1 MFYSFRLFPRQHTKL
16 CQLRILIRHSYSTNR
31 SGGGPR
37 KEKVKAI
44 PFAQHIKAAEK
55 TFEDYHGKGFFSAR
69 LSQSSPAEEVYIPF
83 WVVSATVHAT
93 IEQAQVGRRVI
104 RTRYNPA
111 TKQNESRWE
120 TDWAWIPQQH
130 SFSRDYNP
138 LGHPGLQIYASH
150 RYRRGLVQQIT
161 TGPALENAVAL
172 TPDLLES
179 TTTKVRKVDPFML
192 YPTTARRFA
201 TVYVQEREEMWAD
214 KFLRDFYGMDET
226 RLLKVKVVFENVKVS
241 PVYYPA
247 FIFSVN
253 YLGRRLRTFVNG
265 YDLSVGGTKVYNWE
279 RVATVSALGMAATMT
294 LTGGVGWGGASGSF
308 WLGIVL
314 PTVATSFLA
323 MYYPIISLYVRDIIR
338 DQEIKSMA
346 QDSES
351 WDNDWVREYSAFE
364 DQERRRTW
372 REEREYSNSYS
383 STSAGGDPKG
393 YYRVLGVSPSAS
405 QQDIQSAFRGLA
417 MKYHPDRFTGEK
429 EKQEA
434 KVKFQ
439 AISSAYSV
447 LRDASK
453 RKNYDRT
460 GRD

>member
-1 MFYSFRLFPRQHTKL
+1 MISITLLFRRQQLLLLKRLNKTNHLIQYYRYYSNQ
-16 CQLRILIRHSYSTNR
+16 
-31 SGGGPR
+31 GPP

-55 TFEDYHGKGFFSAR
+55 TFEDYHGKGFFAAR
-69 LSQSSPAEEVYIPF
+69 VSQSSPVEEVYLPF
-83 WVVSATVHAT
+83 WVVSATVNAT

-104 RTRYNPA
+104 RTSYNPA
-111 TKQNESRWE
+111 TKKNESRWE

-130 SFSRDYNP
+130 HFTRHYNP
-138 LGHPGLQIYASH
+138 LGHSGLQIYASH
-150 RYRRGLVQQIT
+150 RYRRGLVNKMT
-161 TGPALENAVAL
+161 TGPALENAVQF
-172 TPDLLES
+172 TPDLLETS
-179 TTTKVRKVDPFML
+179 HGDETKVRKVDPFML

-201 TVYVQEREEMWAD
+201 TAYIQEQEELLAD
-214 KFLRDFYGMDET
+214 QFLREFYSMDET
-226 RLLKVKVVFENVKVS
+226 RLLKVKLELKDVRVS

-247 FIFSVN
+247 FIFSIH

-265 YDLSVGGTKVYNWE
+265 YDLSVGGTKIYNHE
-279 RVATVSALGMAATMT
+279 RVAAVSALGMATTMT
-294 LTGGVGWGGASGSF
+294 FTGGIGWGGASGSF

-323 MYYPIISLYVRDIIR
+323 MYYPIISLYIRDIIR
-338 DQEIKSMA
+338 NQEIKAMI
-346 QDSES
+346 DDPEG
-351 WDNDWVREYSAFE
+351 WDNDWVKEYTAFE

-372 REEREYSNSYS
+372 REEREYSNNM
-383 STSAGGDPKG
+383 GNDPKG
-393 YYRVLGVSPSAS
+393 YYHILGVSPSAN

-417 MKYHPDRFTGEK
+417 MKYHPDRFTNEK

-434 KVKFQ
+434 KIKFQ

-447 LRDASK
+447 LRDVKK

-460 GRD
+460 GSE